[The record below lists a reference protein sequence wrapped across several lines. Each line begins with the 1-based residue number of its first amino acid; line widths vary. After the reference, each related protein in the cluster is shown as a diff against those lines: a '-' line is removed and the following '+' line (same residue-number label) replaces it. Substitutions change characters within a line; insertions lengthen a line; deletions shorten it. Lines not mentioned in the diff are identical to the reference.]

1 MVYFNYKSSGAHFQD
16 PLSSLPS
23 VKTSVSGQK
32 KTAATSP
39 SPIHLQPYLS
49 YAENASFLVTKKS
62 LPENRERDFSC
73 PCLLS
78 ALFYFLT
85 TSNSSVFSPSLPA
98 EKVTVALP
106 LLPVVFIHTP
116 LCPPMSA
123 TFFSPMTSIG
133 PVVFMLIAVLS

>member
-49 YAENASFLVTKKS
+49 YAENALSDKKIPS
-62 LPENRERDFSC
+62 PKCRERDFSY